1 MFVSFASRQCSRF
14 MRMRILFKWFRM
26 MTSHLCKSAQSV
38 AVNFTLQI
46 IQQFVLIAS
55 TKFEEKVLKNFLVCD
70 GEFTFDTGGLACT
83 GSLGSVSIEDI
94 RGESSSLTWQQVSEY
109 QDQIL
114 LLFALAFGFLV
125 IKKVL

>member
-1 MFVSFASRQCSRF
+1 M
-14 MRMRILFKWFRM
+14 
-26 MTSHLCKSAQSV
+26 
-38 AVNFTLQI
+38 
-46 IQQFVLIAS
+46 
-55 TKFEEKVLKNFLVCD
+55 KNFLVCD
-70 GEFTFDTGGLACT
+70 GEFIFDTGGLACT

-94 RGESSSLTWQQVSEY
+94 RGESSSLNWQQVSEY